1 MGFSTIHRRERLH
14 RQWERAVVMKTYAG
28 WVDVH
33 AVYQLETEAESID
46 EARKLLKEE
55 ALRRARSGQYLNTDV
70 VDVHGK

>member
-1 MGFSTIHRRERLH
+1 M
-14 RQWERAVVMKTYAG
+14 MKTYAG